1 MKIKKFRATDSQT
14 ALRQIRQELGDDASI
29 VGCYQVGEGVEYL
42 VLDERS
48 QENDTST
55 AVAKKLA
62 AAEPEMNMRA
72 LQHEMGSMRQLLER
86 HLRRLGSREV
96 ALADNTVAMNLLRQ
110 LELDEVLV
118 TELAGRLPKGESEQ
132 HQTVLL
138 DKLLTAELPVREFSA
153 SGAVAIVGAA
163 GSGKT
168 TLVAKLAAQ
177 AVMQGERDSIGLISL
192 DNQRIAGGDMLR
204 AVGRI
209 LRVPVLVANSTE
221 ELQQALLAFRG
232 KTRIFIDTPSVNLR
246 EPEQLLQLQQR
257 LQIIPGLE
265 VLMALGADQD
275 WRGSRALVNAFTTID
290 ISGVTLTRSDLAFS
304 LGGPLSFLFSHRIP
318 LALIAEGAG
327 ITDGLRAADAI
338 GLIAQARILTQTDVT
353 DVVEQINIHAA

>member
-14 ALRQIRQELGDDASI
+14 AMRQIRQELGDDASI

-48 QENDTST
+48 QENDTS
-55 AVAKKLA
+55 APAAKKLA

-96 ALADNTVAMNLLRQ
+96 ALADNTVAMNLLRE

-132 HQTVLL
+132 HQALLL
-138 DKLLTAELPVREFSA
+138 DKLLINELPLRQFTA
-153 SGAVAIVGAA
+153 NGAVAVVGGA

-177 AVMQGERDSIGLISL
+177 AVMQGERDEVGLISL

-209 LRVPVLVANSTE
+209 LRVPVLVANTVD
-221 ELQQALLAFRG
+221 ELHQALLAFRG
-232 KTRIFIDTPSVNLR
+232 KSRILIDTPSVNLR

-257 LQIIPGLE
+257 LQVVPGLE
-265 VLMALGADQD
+265 VLLALAADQD
-275 WRGSRALVNAFTTID
+275 WRGARSLVNAFTTID
-290 ISGVTLTRSDLAFS
+290 ISGVTLTRTDLAFS
-304 LGGPLSFLFSHRIP
+304 LGAAFSFLFSHRIP
-318 LALIAEGAG
+318 LALVAEGAG
-327 ITDGLRAADAI
+327 ITDGVQPAEALT
-338 GLIAQARILTQTDVT
+338 LIARARSLTQASRDS
-353 DVVEQINIHAA
+353 EQVHTEIHAA